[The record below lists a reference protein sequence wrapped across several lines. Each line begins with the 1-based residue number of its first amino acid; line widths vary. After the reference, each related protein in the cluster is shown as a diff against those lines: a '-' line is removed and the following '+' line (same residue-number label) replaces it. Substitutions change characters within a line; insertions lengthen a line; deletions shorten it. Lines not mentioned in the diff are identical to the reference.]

1 MLPKQNKLK
10 RMKDFDILFKEG
22 RFVNGEL
29 LSVRVWR
36 VNPSKYPR
44 RKYEADDLKIGF
56 LVGKK
61 VHKGAVKRNRIKR
74 QMREVIGSLLK
85 KGSMKKGYHLALVAK
100 PVIFGKEYK
109 DTEKDILSLL
119 KRAGV
124 L

>member
-1 MLPKQNKLK
+1 
-10 RMKDFDILFKEG
+10 MKDFDILFKEG